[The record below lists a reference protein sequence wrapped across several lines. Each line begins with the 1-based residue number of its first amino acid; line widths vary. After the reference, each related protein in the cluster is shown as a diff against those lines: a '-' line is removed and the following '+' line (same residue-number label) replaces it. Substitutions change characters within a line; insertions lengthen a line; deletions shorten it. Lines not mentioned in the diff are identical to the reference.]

1 MNRLWE
7 SIFGLK
13 RGFLNQPGE
22 LSLGFNPKWPT
33 EPLISA
39 GPLNWLLG
47 LIALAV
53 LGYLFLR
60 VHPDVKPRGWRRR
73 IGVVAGVLVVLALGR
88 WSALAAL
95 GLAAWRH
102 RCRRSAR
109 RGLQRPDQRK
119 VGLT

>member
-7 SIFGLK
+7 AIFGLK

-22 LSLGFNPKWPT
+22 LSLGFNPKWPQ

-73 IGVVAGVLVVLALGR
+73 IGVVAGILVVLAVGR
-88 WSALAAL
+88 WDAWMAF
-95 GLAAWRH
+95 GLAAVIAVTEWKAPWHWRLWL
-102 RCRRSAR
+102 AR
-109 RGLQRPDQRK
+109 LWV
-119 VGLT
+119 VG